1 MYSPPGR
8 SRGEERLRLAE
19 QQKRKNTFA
28 AVAEDFIKEKLPG
41 ERKGREVERDI
52 RREFIPA
59 WGRLPITE
67 VTDLQIISVIKV
79 RKQTAPAQARNLLG
93 IAKRLFS
100 WAVDQRAY
108 GLTASPAE
116 TLKPTKLIGKKKP
129 RHRILDDDELFALW
143 RTIGRLKY
151 PYGPAYR
158 LLLLTA
164 LRLNEVADASWSE
177 FDLEK
182 KIWIIPAGRMKG
194 DNDEARSH
202 AVPLTADIMAVLKE
216 LPRFRRGKYLFS
228 STFGE
233 KPVWLS
239 DKIKEKIDAR
249 MLRTLRALA
258 RRRGEGDAEF
268 EPWINH
274 DIRRTVRSNL
284 SRLKITEEAREA
296 VLAHARPGIKGT
308 YDVYDYFD
316 EKREALEL
324 WAKRL
329 RSVVE
334 PPPPNVVQHPASRSA

>member
-216 LPRFRRGKYLFS
+216 LPRFRRGKYCS
-228 STFGE
+228 RQPSARSRFGCRIRLRKKLMPE
-233 KPVWLS
+233 CYARCEHLRAGA
-239 DKIKEKIDAR
+239 AR
-249 MLRTLRALA
+249 MPWNSS
-258 RRRGEGDAEF
+258 RG
-268 EPWINH
+268 
-274 DIRRTVRSNL
+274 
-284 SRLKITEEAREA
+284 
-296 VLAHARPGIKGT
+296 
-308 YDVYDYFD
+308 
-316 EKREALEL
+316 
-324 WAKRL
+324 
-329 RSVVE
+329 
-334 PPPPNVVQHPASRSA
+334 